1 MKTINIR
8 IKGISYHIAL
18 YLYRKSKR
26 LLSDLVDIHK
36 KFIDNVTHYERK
48 ITALNK
54 EIVSL
59 RNVNLNSRMK
69 RRNWHW
75 FKLNNKY
82 K

>member
-26 LLSDLVDIHK
+26 LLAELVDIHK
-36 KFIDNVTHYERK
+36 KFMDNVTHYERK

-54 EIVSL
+54 EIVTL

-69 RRNWHW
+69 RRNWHL

>member
-26 LLSDLVDIHK
+26 LLRELIDLHK
-36 KFIDNVTHYERK
+36 LFIAKNAQYERK

-54 EIVSL
+54 QIITL
-59 RNVNLNSRMK
+59 RNENLNSRMK

-75 FKLNNKY
+75 FKLNNTKQ
-82 K
+82 

>member
-26 LLSDLVDIHK
+26 LLAELIAIGKKYLDDISY
-36 KFIDNVTHYERK
+36 FERR
-48 ITALNK
+48 ITILEK
-54 EIVSL
+54 EIVTL

>member
-26 LLSDLVDIHK
+26 LLAELVDIHK

-54 EIVSL
+54 EIVTL

-69 RRNWHW
+69 RRNWPW
-75 FKLNNKY
+75 FKLNKRNK
-82 K
+82 

>member
-26 LLSDLVDIHK
+26 LLAELVDIHK

-54 EIVSL
+54 EIVTL

-75 FKLNNKY
+75 FKLNNRNK
-82 K
+82 

>member
-1 MKTINIR
+1 MKTIKIR
-8 IKGISYHIAL
+8 IKGISYHIAM

-26 LLSDLVDIHK
+26 LLAELVDIHK

-54 EIVSL
+54 EIVTL
-59 RNVNLNSRMK
+59 RNINLNSRMK

-75 FKLNNKY
+75 FKLNNRNK
-82 K
+82 